1 MKQLT
6 DLALLALLREDDN
19 DAFNE
24 IYSRYWDVVYA
35 IACKKLNNRE
45 EAKDVVHDLFMVIW
59 LKRHS
64 LKITTTFI
72 GFIYTILKNKL
83 TDLNRRQTLRVKHDV
98 EFLKISEET
107 DHSLF
112 EQYTAKE
119 MAGHLRLEIQRM
131 PDGMRKVF
139 QMSREEEL
147 SVNEIAGRLS
157 ISSQTVK
164 NQITSALKRLRIKYP
179 FQG

>member
-6 DLALLALLREDDN
+6 DLALLALLREDNN

-59 LKRHS
+59 VKRHT

-83 TDLNRRQTLRVKHDV
+83 TDLHRRQSLRIKHDV
-98 EFLKISEET
+98 EYLNLTEET
-107 DHSLF
+107 DNSLF
-112 EQYTAKE
+112 EQYTTKE
-119 MAGHLRLEIQRM
+119 MAGQLSLEIQNM
-131 PDGMRKVF
+131 PTGMRKVF

-147 SVNEIAGRLS
+147 SVNEIAGKLS

-164 NQITSALKRLRIKYP
+164 NQITSALKRLRVKCQLY
-179 FQG
+179 

>member
-6 DLALLALLREDDN
+6 DQALLTLLREDDN

-35 IACKKLNNRE
+35 IACKKLNNSE

-83 TDLNRRQTLRVKHDV
+83 TDLNRRQTLRIKYDV
-98 EFLKISEET
+98 EFINITEET
-107 DHSLF
+107 DNSLF
-112 EQYTAKE
+112 EQYSTKE
-119 MAGHLRLEIQRM
+119 LANHLRLEIQSM
-131 PDGMRKVF
+131 PVGMRTVF
-139 QMSREEEL
+139 KMSREEEL

-164 NQITSALKRLRIKYP
+164 NQITSALKRLRVKCQLY
-179 FQG
+179 

>member
-6 DLALLALLREDDN
+6 DQDLLTLLRQDDN

-24 IYSRYWDVVYA
+24 IYSRYWEVVYA

-45 EAKDVVHDLFMVIW
+45 EAKDVVHDLFMIIW
-59 LKRHS
+59 QKRHS

-83 TDLNRRQTLRVKHDV
+83 TDLSRRQSLRIKHDV
-98 EFLKISEET
+98 EFLNITEET
-107 DHSLF
+107 DNSLF
-112 EQYTAKE
+112 EQYSTKE
-119 MAGHLRLEIQRM
+119 MANHLRLEIQRM
-131 PDGMRKVF
+131 PVGMRTVF
-139 QMSREEEL
+139 EMSREEEL
-147 SVNEIAGRLS
+147 SVNEIAGKLS

-164 NQITSALKRLRIKYP
+164 NQITSALKRLRLKSQLY
-179 FQG
+179 